1 MIKTIAFH
9 LLFICFCVNFL
20 FAQPNKHVNMSMRF
34 LNGIKSNQQVDA
46 LADSIAKID
55 PKELYNE
62 LNNDN
67 KRKAFWINIYNG
79 YVQYILS
86 KNPEKFNN
94 RGAFFKAKQI
104 TVAGKLLS
112 LDNIEHGI
120 IRRSKNK
127 LSWGY
132 LNKISKSKYE
142 KKFRLN
148 KVDWRV
154 HFVLNCG
161 AKSCP
166 RIPVLDGSR
175 CDVQLQKAAEI
186 YLKETTVY
194 KDKKVEVTS
203 LCSWF
208 RADFG
213 GKKGVIKILRQFGI
227 VPENVKPSI
236 TFAYYDWTLSLGN
249 YIDL

>member
-1 MIKTIAFH
+1 
-9 LLFICFCVNFL
+9 
-20 FAQPNKHVNMSMRF
+20 MRF
-34 LNGIKSNQQVDA
+34 LSGLKENKPVDN
-46 LADSIAKID
+46 LVDSIAKIN
-55 PKELYNE
+55 LTSLAAE
-62 LNNDN
+62 LNNDD

-79 YVQYILS
+79 FVQYILS

-94 RGAFFKAKQI
+94 RGTFFKSKQI
-104 TVAGKLLS
+104 LLGGKLLS
-112 LDNIEHGI
+112 LDMIEHGI

-132 LNKISKSKYE
+132 LNKIKKSKIE
-142 KKFRLN
+142 KTFRVS

-154 HFVLNCG
+154 HFTLNCG

-175 CDVQLQKAAEI
+175 CNEQLQKAAEI

-194 KDKKVEVTS
+194 KDNKAEVTS

-213 GKKGVIKILRQFGI
+213 GKKGVLKILKDFGI
-227 VPENVKPSI
+227 IPQDAKPSLS
-236 TFAYYDWTLSLGN
+236 FSYYDWTLSLGN
-249 YIDL
+249 YTDI